1 MTAPHPDASIS
12 IAMATY
18 NGERFIREQLDSIA
32 AQSLLP
38 LEIVVSDD
46 GSTDATLEIV
56 RDFAMRAPFDVR
68 ILPPHERLGFADNFL
83 HAAEQCQGQFVA
95 LSDQDDQWLPDKLAL
110 TVRRMI
116 DDASLISL
124 HPLIVTDEAL
134 QPIGLTWDQGI
145 KADQIVEPLA
155 LDPYN
160 TGFGNSMMV
169 DRSVLQLIPR
179 KNRPCQPDKPQLPL
193 AHDHWVYTLSAALGR
208 TSFVA
213 TPLLRYRQHGSNTY
227 GLKRRPL
234 SNRLYSAITVP
245 EERFREE
252 AQFDTAMAALFDAV
266 AKGGTDFASPARR
279 AAETY
284 RQRAFLCEQR
294 GRTYNAPRLA
304 ERATAFRNSR
314 SIPFY
319 RPWLGSTI
327 KEVVFGILGFSRL
340 ARRHAHR

>member
-1 MTAPHPDASIS
+1 MTEPRSGASVS

-38 LEIVVSDD
+38 QEIVISDD

-56 RDFAMRAPFDVR
+56 RDFAETAPFAVR

-83 HAAEQCQGQFVA
+83 HAAEQCHGRFVA
-95 LSDQDDQWLPDKLAL
+95 LSDQDDQWLPDKLAQ
-110 TVRRMI
+110 TTRRMI
-116 DDASLISL
+116 DDGSLISL
-124 HPLIVTDEAL
+124 HPLIVTDAAL
-134 QPIGLTWDQGI
+134 EPVGLTWDQGI
-145 KADQIVEPLA
+145 DADRIVEPLA

-160 TGFGNSMMV
+160 TGFGNSMMF
-169 DRSVLQLIPR
+169 DRSVLDLIPR
-179 KNRPCQPDKPQLPL
+179 GDRPQQPDRPHLPL
-193 AHDHWVYTLSAALGR
+193 AHDHWVYTLCAALGR
-208 TSFVA
+208 ISFVA

-227 GLKRRPL
+227 GLKRRPF

-252 AQFDTAMAALFDAV
+252 AGFDTAMAALFDKV
-266 AKGGTDFASPARR
+266 GQGDTPFAGPAIR
-279 AAETY
+279 AAATY

-294 GRTYNAPRLA
+294 GRTYDAPRLS
-304 ERATAFRNSR
+304 ERASAFRNSR

-319 RPWLGSTI
+319 RPWIGSTL
-327 KEVVFGILGFSRL
+327 KEVVFGVSGLSRL
-340 ARRHAHR
+340 ARRHANR